1 MTAIVWLGVSMAETT
16 EYPLHVKVETEGY
29 DTVRYAVVRADTAL
43 TLRVRA
49 NGYTALIY
57 SLVEPTPTVRLLVE
71 GDSLRCAADVDQIQN
86 ALREQLPGI
95 HLVDAGTDSVR
106 VTLAPRSHRSYR
118 PVLDNATFTFAEQY
132 GLYGQPVVTPAVVDL
147 YGPQEALDQIDEL
160 RVAPVTLT
168 DIKASGRYTLPLEPA
183 WERYA
188 DIHPSCTEVSVYLP
202 VEAYVERRYTVP
214 ITVPDAD
221 TAVQLHLYP
230 EEVTLHAWVA
240 RRDLNRDPHIT
251 VVVDYRDILSNGQHL
266 VPRLTEFP
274 DYIRPRSIEP
284 AEVQSVIVK

>member
-86 ALREQLPGI
+86 ALREPGI

-118 PVLDNATFTFAEQY
+118 PVLDNATFTYAEQY

-147 YGPQEALDQIDEL
+147 YGPQEALDQID
-160 RVAPVTLT
+160 R
-168 DIKASGRYTLPLEPA
+168 KG
-183 WERYA
+183 YA
-188 DIHPSCTEVSVYLP
+188 TPY
-202 VEAYVERRYTVP
+202 
-214 ITVPDAD
+214 
-221 TAVQLHLYP
+221 
-230 EEVTLHAWVA
+230 
-240 RRDLNRDPHIT
+240 
-251 VVVDYRDILSNGQHL
+251 
-266 VPRLTEFP
+266 LTEG
-274 DYIRPRSIEP
+274 RKVMKVG
-284 AEVQSVIVK
+284 VQFDRDTMTVGKYTIAA